1 MKINRNMSAVITN
14 KQLLRTERKLTSS
27 MERLSSGLKINA
39 PGDNPSG
46 MAISNKMRA
55 QIRGLDQSE
64 SNTTDAISV
73 MQIADGAL
81 NETTSILQRMRE
93 LSVQAANGTNSESD
107 RESIQAEIDQLVKEV
122 DRISEDTEYN
132 TKVLLD
138 GSSDTRVYATPKDAS
153 RINIS
158 DQVPMGIYE
167 VEVEAQST
175 YAETTIPDLTALGV
189 DGVISIN
196 GVEVGV
202 KTNENSEEYI
212 KEMRDA
218 IEAAGGI
225 LTEENSNELTFHSRL
240 SGSAQ
245 ELTITYPE
253 NIATA
258 LGVNNDATWS
268 YDETTQT
275 YSKTFTGTDAVV
287 NKGEGLSET
296 TTITAEGN
304 RIHITD
310 QGGFSIDFLLSD
322 GAHYAGEEY
331 TKDGNTITS
340 DGIISLEVSDVGRMV
355 IQTGANEYQ
364 TIDVRIPE
372 VSSESMYLDTIDV
385 TVYKGPEDA
394 MRTMDDAIAYIND
407 VRAKIGAY
415 QNRLEYTENSLSAT
429 NENMTSAYST
439 LMDTDMAE
447 EMAEYTQQNVLEQAA
462 ISVLSQANEIPQ
474 QVLSLLS

>member
-14 KQLLRTERKLTSS
+14 KQLLRTENKLTSS

-55 QIRGLDQSE
+55 QIRGLDQAE
-64 SNTTDAISV
+64 SNTTDAISI

-81 NETTSILQRMRE
+81 NEATSILQRVRE
-93 LSVQAANGTNSESD
+93 LSVQSANGTNSISD
-107 RESIQAEIDQLVKEV
+107 RESIQAEIDQLVQEV

-158 DQVPMGIYE
+158 DHVPMGNYE
-167 VEVEAQST
+167 VEVEALGT
-175 YAETTIPDLTALGV
+175 YAETSIPDLTNLGI

-196 GVEVGV
+196 GVEVGIKV
-202 KTNENSEEYI
+202 DENSEEYLR
-212 KEMRDA
+212 EMRDA

-225 LTEENSNELTFHSRL
+225 VSEENSRELTFHSRL
-240 SGSAQ
+240 SGSSQ
-245 ELTITYPE
+245 ELTITYPK
-253 NIATA
+253 NIAEA
-258 LGVNNDATWS
+258 LSLNSDPEWT

-275 YSKTFTGTDAVV
+275 YSRTYAGTDAEV
-287 NKGEGLSET
+287 NKGDGLSET
-296 TTITAEGN
+296 TTITADGN
-304 RIHITD
+304 RIHVSD

-322 GAHYAGEEY
+322 NAHYAGEEY

-340 DGIISLEVSDVGRMV
+340 DGVISLEVSDIGRMV

-372 VSSESMYLDTIDV
+372 VSSESMYLDTVDV
-385 TVYKGPEDA
+385 TVYNGPEDA
-394 MRTMDDAIAYIND
+394 MRTLDDAIGYIND
-407 VRAKIGAY
+407 VRSKIGAY
-415 QNRLEYTENSLSAT
+415 QNRLEYTHNSLSAT